1 MMLRTSKS
9 IAISGRSMVDDKQVA
24 TFNAN
29 IYEAN
34 ASGGS
39 DNINMIITD
48 RDLYDKNKS
57 AVRKDLQDFQAKVWS
72 AQDEVMAEN
81 DEKTSES

>member
-1 MMLRTSKS
+1 MLRTSKS
-9 IAISGRSMVDDKQVA
+9 IAISGRSMVEDKQVA

-72 AQDEVMAEN
+72 SQDDVMAEN

>member
-1 MMLRTSKS
+1 MLKTSKS
-9 IAISGRSMVDDKQVA
+9 IAISGRSMVEDKQVA

-48 RDLYDKNKS
+48 RDLYDANK
-57 AVRKDLQDFQAKVWS
+57 ATVRKDLQDFQSKVWS
-72 AQDEVMAEN
+72 AQDEVMAGS
-81 DEKTSES
+81 DEKASEG

>member
-1 MMLRTSKS
+1 MLKTNKS

-34 ASGGS
+34 VSGGS

-48 RDLYDKNKS
+48 RDLYDANKVT
-57 AVRKDLQDFQAKVWS
+57 VRKDLQDFQTKVWS
-72 AQDEVMAEN
+72 AQDEVMAGS
-81 DEKTSES
+81 DEKASEG

>member
-1 MMLRTSKS
+1 MLKTSKS
-9 IAISGRSMVDDKQVA
+9 IAMSGRSMVDDKQVA

-48 RDLYDKNKS
+48 RNLYDANKVT
-57 AVRKDLQDFQAKVWS
+57 VRKDLQDFQTKVWS
-72 AQDEVMAEN
+72 AQDEVMAGS
-81 DEKTSES
+81 DEKASEG

>member
-1 MMLRTSKS
+1 MT
-9 IAISGRSMVDDKQVA
+9 
-24 TFNAN
+24 N

-57 AVRKDLQDFQAKVWS
+57 AVRKDLQDFQTKVWS
-72 AQDEVMAEN
+72 AQDDVMKET
-81 DEKTSES
+81 DSES

>member
-1 MMLRTSKS
+1 MLKTSKS

-34 ASGGS
+34 ALGGS

-48 RDLYDKNKS
+48 RNLYDANKVT
-57 AVRKDLQDFQAKVWS
+57 VRKDLQDFQTKVWS
-72 AQDEVMAEN
+72 AQDEVMAGS
-81 DEKTSES
+81 DEKASEG

>member
-1 MMLRTSKS
+1 MLKTSKS

-48 RDLYDKNKS
+48 RDLYDANK
-57 AVRKDLQDFQAKVWS
+57 VTIRKDLQDFQTKVWS

>member
-1 MMLRTSKS
+1 MLKTSKS
-9 IAISGRSMVDDKQVA
+9 IAISGRSMIDDKQVA

-48 RDLYDKNKS
+48 RNLYDANKVT
-57 AVRKDLQDFQAKVWS
+57 VRKDLQDFQTKVWS
-72 AQDEVMAEN
+72 AQDEVMAGS
-81 DEKTSES
+81 DEKASEG

>member
-1 MMLRTSKS
+1 MLKTSKS

-48 RDLYDKNKS
+48 RNLYDANKVT
-57 AVRKDLQDFQAKVWS
+57 VRKDLQDFQTKVWS

>member
-1 MMLRTSKS
+1 MLKTSKS

-29 IYEAN
+29 IYEAY

-39 DNINMIITD
+39 DNINMIFND
-48 RDLYDKNKS
+48 RNLYDANKVT
-57 AVRKDLQDFQAKVWS
+57 VRKDLQDFQTKVWS
-72 AQDEVMAEN
+72 AQDEVMAGR
-81 DEKTSES
+81 DEKASEG

>member
-1 MMLRTSKS
+1 MLKTNKS
-9 IAISGRSMVDDKQVA
+9 ISISGRSMVDDKQVA

>member
-1 MMLRTSKS
+1 MLKTSKS
-9 IAISGRSMVDDKQVA
+9 ISISGRSMVDDKQVA

-29 IYEAN
+29 IYETN
-34 ASGGS
+34 TSGGS

-57 AVRKDLQDFQAKVWS
+57 VVRKDLQDFQTKVWA
-72 AQDEVMAEN
+72 AQDETAKET
-81 DEKTSES
+81 DSEV

>member
-1 MMLRTSKS
+1 MLKTSKS

-29 IYEAN
+29 IYETN

-48 RDLYDKNKS
+48 RDLYDANK
-57 AVRKDLQDFQAKVWS
+57 ATVRKDLQDFQAKAWS
-72 AQDEVMAEN
+72 VQDEVRAN
-81 DEKTSES
+81 SDEKTSEG

>member
-1 MMLRTSKS
+1 MLKISKS

-34 ASGGS
+34 VSGGS

-48 RDLYDKNKS
+48 RDLYDANKTV
-57 AVRKDLQDFQAKVWS
+57 VRKDLQDFQTKVWS
-72 AQDEVMAEN
+72 AQDEVMAGS
-81 DEKTSES
+81 DEKASEG

>member
-1 MMLRTSKS
+1 MLRTSKS
-9 IAISGRSMVDDKQVA
+9 IAISGRSMVEDKQVA

-57 AVRKDLQDFQAKVWS
+57 VVRKDLQDFQTKVWS
-72 AQDEVMAEN
+72 AQDDVMKET
-81 DEKTSES
+81 DSES

>member
-1 MMLRTSKS
+1 MLKTSKS

-57 AVRKDLQDFQAKVWS
+57 VVRKDLQEFQTKVWS
-72 AQDEVMAEN
+72 AQDEVMAES
-81 DEKTSES
+81 DEKASES

>member
-1 MMLRTSKS
+1 MLKTSKS

-29 IYEAN
+29 IYETN
-34 ASGGS
+34 TSGGS

-57 AVRKDLQDFQAKVWS
+57 VVRKDLQDFQTKVWA

>member
-1 MMLRTSKS
+1 MLRTSKS

-48 RDLYDKNKS
+48 RNLYDANKVT
-57 AVRKDLQDFQAKVWS
+57 VRKDLQDFQTKVWS
-72 AQDEVMAEN
+72 AQDEVMAGS
-81 DEKTSES
+81 DEKASEG

>member
-1 MMLRTSKS
+1 MLRTSKS

-34 ASGGS
+34 ASSGS

>member
-1 MMLRTSKS
+1 MLNTSKS

-57 AVRKDLQDFQAKVWS
+57 AVRKDLQDFQTKVWS
-72 AQDEVMAEN
+72 AQDEVRAEN

>member
-1 MMLRTSKS
+1 MLRTSKS

-48 RDLYDKNKS
+48 RDLYDANKVT
-57 AVRKDLQDFQAKVWS
+57 VRKDLQDFQTKVWS

>member
-1 MMLRTSKS
+1 MLKTSKS
-9 IAISGRSMVDDKQVA
+9 IAISGRSMVDDKKVA

-48 RDLYDKNKS
+48 RNLYDANKVT
-57 AVRKDLQDFQAKVWS
+57 VRKDLQDFQTKVWS
-72 AQDEVMAEN
+72 AQDEVMAGS
-81 DEKTSES
+81 DEKASEG

>member
-1 MMLRTSKS
+1 MLKTSKS

-48 RDLYDKNKS
+48 LNLYDANKVT
-57 AVRKDLQDFQAKVWS
+57 VRKDLQDFQTKVWS
-72 AQDEVMAEN
+72 AQDEVMAGS
-81 DEKTSES
+81 DEKASEG

>member
-1 MMLRTSKS
+1 MLKTNKS

-29 IYEAN
+29 IYETN
-34 ASGGS
+34 TSGGS

-57 AVRKDLQDFQAKVWS
+57 VVRKDLQDFQAKVWS

>member
-1 MMLRTSKS
+1 MLRTSKS
-9 IAISGRSMVDDKQVA
+9 IAISGRSMVEDKQVA

-81 DEKTSES
+81 DEKRSES

>member
-1 MMLRTSKS
+1 MLRTSKS
-9 IAISGRSMVDDKQVA
+9 IAISGRSMVEDKQVA

-48 RDLYDKNKS
+48 RDLYDKNKY

-72 AQDEVMAEN
+72 AQDEVMAES
-81 DEKTSES
+81 DEKASES

>member
-1 MMLRTSKS
+1 MLKTSKS

-29 IYEAN
+29 IYEAS

-57 AVRKDLQDFQAKVWS
+57 VVRKDLQDFQTKVWS
-72 AQDEVMAEN
+72 AQDEVMASA
-81 DEKTSES
+81 DEKASEG

>member
-1 MMLRTSKS
+1 MLKTSKS

-34 ASGGS
+34 VSGGS

-48 RDLYDKNKS
+48 RDFYDANKTV
-57 AVRKDLQDFQAKVWS
+57 VRKDLQDFQTKVWS
-72 AQDEVMAEN
+72 AQDEVMAGS
-81 DEKTSES
+81 DEKASEG

>member
-1 MMLRTSKS
+1 MLKTNKS
-9 IAISGRSMVDDKQVA
+9 ISISGRSMVDDKQVA

-57 AVRKDLQDFQAKVWS
+57 VVRKDLQDFQTKVWS
-72 AQDEVMAEN
+72 AQDDVMKET
-81 DEKTSES
+81 DSES

>member
-1 MMLRTSKS
+1 MLKTNKS

-48 RDLYDKNKS
+48 RDAYDKNKT
-57 AVRKDLQDFQAKVWS
+57 AVRKDLSDFQAKVWA
-72 AQDEVMAEN
+72 AQDEVMAES
-81 DEKTSES
+81 DEKASE

>member
-1 MMLRTSKS
+1 MLRTSKS

-57 AVRKDLQDFQAKVWS
+57 VVRKDLQDFQTKVWS
-72 AQDEVMAEN
+72 AQDEVMAGS
-81 DEKTSES
+81 DEKASES

>member
-1 MMLRTSKS
+1 MLKTSKS

-48 RDLYDKNKS
+48 RDLYDANKTV
-57 AVRKDLQDFQAKVWS
+57 VRKDLQDFQTKVWS
-72 AQDEVMAEN
+72 AQDEVMAGSN
-81 DEKTSES
+81 EKASEG

>member
-1 MMLRTSKS
+1 MLKTSKS

-34 ASGGS
+34 VSGGS

-57 AVRKDLQDFQAKVWS
+57 VVRKDLQDFQTKVWS
-72 AQDEVMAEN
+72 AQDDVTKETDSEV
-81 DEKTSES
+81 

>member
-1 MMLRTSKS
+1 MLKTNKS
-9 IAISGRSMVDDKQVA
+9 IAISGRSMVEDKQVA

>member
-1 MMLRTSKS
+1 MLRISKS
-9 IAISGRSMVDDKQVA
+9 IAISGRSMVEDKQVA

-72 AQDEVMAEN
+72 AQDEVMAES
-81 DEKTSES
+81 DEKASES

>member
-1 MMLRTSKS
+1 MLRTSKS

>member
-1 MMLRTSKS
+1 MLKTSKS
-9 IAISGRSMVDDKQVA
+9 IAISGRSMVEDKQVA

-48 RDLYDKNKS
+48 RDLYDANK
-57 AVRKDLQDFQAKVWS
+57 ATVRKDLQDFQAKAWS
-72 AQDEVMAEN
+72 VQDEVRAN
-81 DEKTSES
+81 SDEKTSEG

>member
-1 MMLRTSKS
+1 MLKTNKS

-48 RDLYDKNKS
+48 RNLYDANKVT
-57 AVRKDLQDFQAKVWS
+57 VRKDLQDFQAKVWS
-72 AQDEVMAEN
+72 AQDEVMAES
-81 DEKTSES
+81 DEKASES

>member
-1 MMLRTSKS
+1 MLRTNKS
-9 IAISGRSMVDDKQVA
+9 IAISGRSMVEDKQVA

-48 RDLYDKNKS
+48 RNLYDANKVT
-57 AVRKDLQDFQAKVWS
+57 VRKDLQDFQTKVWS
-72 AQDEVMAEN
+72 AQDEVMAGS
-81 DEKTSES
+81 DEKASEG